1 MPRHILIKL
10 TKVNHKEQI
19 FKAGRK
25 EQEIMYEGI
34 PIRLP
39 ADLSIETLQTRREWQ
54 YVLKVIKGGKKEKL
68 HSRLFYPARISF
80 RFEGEIKNSS
90 DKKNLKRFSIIKTAL
105 QKLLN
110 ELRSTG
116 NTRER

>member
-54 YVLKVIKGGKKEKL
+54 YVLKVIKGGKK
-68 HSRLFYPARISF
+68 
-80 RFEGEIKNSS
+80 
-90 DKKNLKRFSIIKTAL
+90 KKNYIQDYSIQQGSHSDLKEK
-105 QKLLN
+105 
-110 ELRSTG
+110 
-116 NTRER
+116 

>member
-54 YVLKVIKGGKKEKL
+54 YVLKVIKGGKKKKTTFKIILSSKDLIQIWRRNKKL
-68 HSRLFYPARISF
+68 F
-80 RFEGEIKNSS
+80 R
-90 DKKNLKRFSIIKTAL
+90 
-105 QKLLN
+105 
-110 ELRSTG
+110 
-116 NTRER
+116 